1 MEGGGISLQINQ
13 ITCKIV
19 LDEFLV
25 EGQVKAVGN
34 LDNTIS
40 NDKTTFLVVSD
51 GVATPWHQHN
61 PLKPISYAQGI
72 LKIEDILLIYPT
84 DPAEQAKIKL
94 MPRNVPAILYGG
106 GFAIQGNVFMGADGN
121 LETVMDAVVKNF
133 LTLTQ
138 VSVFP
143 LFPAKTSIPEVIPLA
158 LLNKA
163 KIYQHHGVS

>member
-1 MEGGGISLQINQ
+1 MGVGGISLQINQ
-13 ITCKIV
+13 IACKIV
-19 LDEFLV
+19 LNEFLA

-34 LDNTIS
+34 LDNTI
-40 NDKTTFLVVSD
+40 NNEKNTFLSVYE

-61 PLKPISYAQGI
+61 PLKPISYAQSI
-72 LKIEDILLIYPT
+72 LKIDDILLIYPT

-94 MPRNVPAILYGG
+94 MPHNEPAILYGS
-106 GFAIQGNVFMGADGN
+106 GFAIQGNVFMGAEDN
-121 LETVMDAVVKNF
+121 LETVMDAVIKRF

-138 VSVFP
+138 VSIFP

-163 KIYQHHGVS
+163 KIYQHHAAA